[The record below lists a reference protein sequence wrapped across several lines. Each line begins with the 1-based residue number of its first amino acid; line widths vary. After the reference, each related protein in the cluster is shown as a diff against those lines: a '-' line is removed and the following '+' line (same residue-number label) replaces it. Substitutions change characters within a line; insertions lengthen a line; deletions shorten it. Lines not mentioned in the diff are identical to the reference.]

1 MGYEDVYPH
10 KKPYLAY
17 RYRAI
22 LPFLWESWPDC
33 SCFPAPRVWVNPI
46 EKGVMMIKK
55 KILNP
60 DRIRRI
66 NGGFSFIPH
75 RFLSQGFL
83 ASLQQKE
90 ILLYLFLVIAS
101 DRYGLSF
108 YSYDAICTL
117 LELDLD
123 QYINA
128 RDDLI
133 NKDLIAFNGTL
144 FQVLDLPE
152 KPVLSVD
159 RKQTDRKQTAPPAD
173 IVRFAGQVGK
183 RMPS

>member
-1 MGYEDVYPH
+1 
-10 KKPYLAY
+10 
-17 RYRAI
+17 
-22 LPFLWESWPDC
+22 
-33 SCFPAPRVWVNPI
+33 
-46 EKGVMMIKK
+46 MIKK

-60 DRIRRI
+60 DRIRKI

-83 ASLQQKE
+83 ADLRQKE

-128 RDDLI
+128 RDSLI
-133 NKDLIAFNGTL
+133 DKGLIAFDGTL
-144 FQVLDLPE
+144 FQVLDLPA
-152 KPVLSVD
+152 KPKLSAN
-159 RKQTDRKQTAPPAD
+159 RKQVGHKPAEHPAN
-173 IVRFAGQVGK
+173 IVQFAGQVLK
-183 RMPS
+183 RM

>member
-1 MGYEDVYPH
+1 
-10 KKPYLAY
+10 
-17 RYRAI
+17 
-22 LPFLWESWPDC
+22 
-33 SCFPAPRVWVNPI
+33 
-46 EKGVMMIKK
+46 MMIRKR
-55 KILNP
+55 ILNP
-60 DRIRRI
+60 DRIRHI

-83 ASLQQKE
+83 ADLQQKE

-128 RDDLI
+128 RDGLI
-133 NKDLIAFNGTL
+133 DKDLIAFDGTI
-144 FQVLDLPE
+144 FQVLDLPA
-152 KPVLSVD
+152 KPVLPSA
-159 RKQTDRKQTAPPAD
+159 RKQTDCRQTAPPAD
-173 IVRFAGQVGK
+173 IVRFADQVTK
-183 RMPS
+183 RMP